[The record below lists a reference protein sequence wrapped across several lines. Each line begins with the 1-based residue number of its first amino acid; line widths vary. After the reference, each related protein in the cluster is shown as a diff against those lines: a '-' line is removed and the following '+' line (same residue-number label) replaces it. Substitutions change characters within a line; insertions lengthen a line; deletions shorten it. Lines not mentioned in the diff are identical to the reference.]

1 MTATKVLE
9 AEARERV
16 GKGAAR
22 ALRRE
27 GKIPAVIYGDKQ
39 APTGVA
45 LDRNQMTLLVRGGG
59 FMTTLFEMKIGDGP
73 AERVIPRDFQ
83 LDPVRDT
90 LMHVDFLRLGK
101 DAVIDVEVPVHF
113 VNQDRSPGIKRG
125 GVLNIV
131 RHRIELH
138 VRADAIPVSIVIDL
152 SGLDINDSVHISA
165 VALPEG
171 ARPVIHE
178 RDFTIATVA
187 APTVM
192 AAEEE
197 AKPAA
202 EGAEGAA
209 AAAPSDESKAE

>member
-1 MTATKVLE
+1 MDMTATKVLT
-9 AEARERV
+9 AEARDRV

-27 GKIPAVIYGDKQ
+27 GKIPAVIYGDKR
-39 APTGVA
+39 PPEGVA
-45 LDRNQMTLLVRGGG
+45 LDRNQMTLLVRAGG
-59 FMTTLFEMKIGDGP
+59 FMTTLFEMQVGGGGT
-73 AERVIPRDFQ
+73 ERVIPRDFQ
-83 LDPVRDT
+83 LDPVRDA
-90 LMHVDFLRLGK
+90 LMHIDFLRLGK
-101 DAVIDVEVPVHF
+101 DAVIDVEVPVRF

-138 VRADAIPVSIVIDL
+138 VRADSIPEFLEVDVA
-152 SGLDINDSVHISA
+152 GLDINDSVHISS

-187 APTVM
+187 APTVVTEEETRP
-192 AAEEE
+192 AEE
-197 AKPAA
+197 A
-202 EGAEGAA
+202 AEGAA
-209 AAAPSDESKAE
+209 ATGDEPKAE

>member
-9 AEARERV
+9 AEARDRV

-27 GKIPAVIYGDKQ
+27 GKIPAVIYGDRQ
-39 APTGVA
+39 APAGVA

-59 FMTTLFEMKIGDGP
+59 FMTTLFELKVGDRP

-83 LDPVRDT
+83 LDPVRET

-113 VNQDRSPGIKRG
+113 VGQDRSPGIKRG

-131 RHRIELH
+131 RHRVELH
-138 VRADAIPVSIVIDL
+138 VRADAIPEFIEIDVSE
-152 SGLDINDSVHISA
+152 LDINDSVHISA
-165 VALPEG
+165 AKLPEG

-197 AKPAA
+197 AKPAE

-209 AAAPSDESKAE
+209 APAEESKAE